1 MPIGLSGR
9 ITMRFENTVTFG
21 FGPAF
26 RGMGG
31 PAGRGVCCSSYDTCS
46 ACPYGD
52 MRNCEG
58 YFIGETE
65 LELAQR
71 LIRKG
76 SGHREFLHQI
86 QVWVDITAP
95 LHWWMEAGVHM
106 PGVTANDCGASRLLA
121 ETPITGDSFEFNGM
135 ENRDGYFLR
144 FIQSLEDLRAE
155 YNRTGNKALW
165 DSLIRQLPGSWLQTR
180 TVNMN
185 YENLRSVVH
194 RGDGSGAGP
203 SYSAG
208 AACLSA
214 ARREHDE

>member
-1 MPIGLSGR
+1 
-9 ITMRFENTVTFG
+9 
-21 FGPAF
+21 
-26 RGMGG
+26 
-31 PAGRGVCCSSYDTCS
+31 
-46 ACPYGD
+46 
-52 MRNCEG
+52 
-58 YFIGETE
+58 
-65 LELAQR
+65 
-71 LIRKG
+71 
-76 SGHREFLHQI
+76 
-86 QVWVDITAP
+86 
-95 LHWWMEAGVHM
+95 M
-106 PGVTANDCGASRLLA
+106 PGVAANDCGASRLLA

-135 ENRDGYFLR
+135 EN
-144 FIQSLEDLRAE
+144 RAE

-194 RGDGSGAGP
+194 RGDGSERPEWFAGFVNWAGTLPYAEALIFYRNGDESGASP